1 MFIFLSYIMNISIR
15 RCYILYLKHVC
26 FTSVSLSK
34 LDSLTNIGSVFVW
47 ERNSYHFNCPKI
59 KWLWSQFAFCMVAT
73 NKPKKDT
80 LHCLLE
86 KKEKIGFE
94 ISRNWI
100 VLHCIYF
107 NPDKENKKHPERL
120 HIPERIKFICQWVHL
135 LYLFASCH
143 FLHVSV

>member
-1 MFIFLSYIMNISIR
+1 MYCYGCSYFYYILWIFLLEDVIYYIWNMRASLQWAWLFNQHWE
-15 RCYILYLKHVC
+15 CVC
-26 FTSVSLSK
+26 L
-34 LDSLTNIGSVFVW
+34 
-47 ERNSYHFNCPKI
+47 RYHFNCSKI

-73 NKPKKDT
+73 HKPKKDT

-94 ISRNWI
+94 IFRNWI

-107 NPDKENKKHPERL
+107 NPDKENKKHPEQ
-120 HIPERIKFICQWVHL
+120 IAYICRIKFICQWVHL

>member
-1 MFIFLSYIMNISIR
+1 MLYIIFETCVLHFSE
-15 RCYILYLKHVC
+15 
-26 FTSVSLSK
+26 
-34 LDSLTNIGSVFVW
+34 LDSLTNIGRVFLW
-47 ERNSYHFNCPKI
+47 EKNNYHFNCSKI
-59 KWLWSQFAFCMVAT
+59 KWIWSQFAFCMVAT

-120 HIPERIKFICQWVHL
+120 HIPKRIKFICQWLHL
-135 LYLFASCH
+135 LYLLEIGRASCRER
-143 FLHVSV
+143 V

>member
-1 MFIFLSYIMNISIR
+1 MFIFLLYIMNISIR
-15 RCYILYLKHVC
+15 RCYIIFETCVLH
-26 FTSVSLSK
+26 FSE

-47 ERNSYHFNCPKI
+47 DIILLVLKLNDYDHNLPFV
-59 KWLWSQFAFCMVAT
+59 WLPLT
-73 NKPKKDT
+73 NQKKT

-86 KKEKIGFE
+86 KNEKIGFE

-107 NPDKENKKHPERL
+107 NPDKENKKHPEQ
-120 HIPERIKFICQWVHL
+120 IAYICRIKFICQWVHL

>member
-1 MFIFLSYIMNISIR
+1 MWFGVRSQWCDLGLGFWADGLS
-15 RCYILYLKHVC
+15 V
-26 FTSVSLSK
+26 

-47 ERNSYHFNCPKI
+47 EKNNYHFNCSKI
-59 KWLWSQFAFCMVAT
+59 KWLWSQFAFCMVVT

-100 VLHCIYF
+100 VLNCIYF
-107 NPDKENKKHPERL
+107 NLDKENKKHPERL
-120 HIPERIKFICQWVHL
+120 HIPERIKFICQWLHL
-135 LYLFASCH
+135 LYLLASCH